1 MRITFTG
8 PDGQLLTVTDT
19 RSQKA
24 DQSAQA
30 VSIPRER
37 RPAGYL
43 LIQFTA

>member
-19 RSQKA
+19 RAQ
-24 DQSAQA
+24 QSDKPA
-30 VSIPRER
+30 VAIPRER